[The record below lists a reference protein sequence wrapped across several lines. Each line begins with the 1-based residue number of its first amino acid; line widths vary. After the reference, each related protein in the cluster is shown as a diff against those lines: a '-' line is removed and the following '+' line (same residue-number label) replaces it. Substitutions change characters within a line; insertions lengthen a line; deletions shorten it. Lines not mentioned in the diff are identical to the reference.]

1 MVSHNM
7 NLESKTIQIR
17 LATDN
22 DFEIIFSIWLDG
34 INNSF
39 EYNESDKDN
48 LKAKFASN
56 FNQRQGIFN
65 FWVAVDTENNIFG
78 WQSLIKT
85 SNNPFRQ
92 NTYAESST
100 YISKNN
106 RFKGVGKMLLDYVIK
121 EAETSDLEYIIGIVS
136 ITNEAARK
144 ITKET
149 GWVEVGQIPASKKR
163 KDTYEKTLLVRPV

>member
-1 MVSHNM
+1 MKAEN
-7 NLESKTIQIR
+7 KTIQIR
-17 LATDN
+17 LAIQN
-22 DFEIIFSIWLDG
+22 DFETIFSIWLDG
-34 INNSF
+34 ISNSF
-39 EYNESDKDN
+39 EYKEADKDN
-48 LKAKFASN
+48 LKEKFTSN

-65 FWVAVDTENNIFG
+65 FWVAVDTKNNIWG

-106 RFKGVGKMLLDYVIK
+106 RFKGIGKLLLDYVMQ
-121 EAETSDLEYIIGIVS
+121 EAEKSNLEYVIGFVS
-136 ITNEAARK
+136 INNEAARK

-149 GWVEVGQIPASKKR
+149 GWIEVGQIPGSKKR
-163 KDTYEKTLLVRPV
+163 NDTFAKTFLIRPV

>member
-1 MVSHNM
+1 MKPEN
-7 NLESKTIQIR
+7 ETIQIR
-17 LATDN
+17 LATEN
-22 DFEIIFSIWLDG
+22 DFETIFSIWLDG

-39 EYNESDKDN
+39 EYNEVDEDN
-48 LKAKFASN
+48 LKEKFTSN

-65 FWVAVDTENNIFG
+65 FWVAMDTENNILG

-100 YISKNN
+100 YISKSN
-106 RFKGVGKMLLDYVIK
+106 RFKGVGKMLLDYVMK
-121 EAETSDLEYIIGIVS
+121 EAEMSSLEYVIGFVS

-149 GWVEVGQIPASKKR
+149 GWIEVGQIPASKKR
-163 KDTYEKTLLVRPV
+163 NNTFEKTFLVRPV